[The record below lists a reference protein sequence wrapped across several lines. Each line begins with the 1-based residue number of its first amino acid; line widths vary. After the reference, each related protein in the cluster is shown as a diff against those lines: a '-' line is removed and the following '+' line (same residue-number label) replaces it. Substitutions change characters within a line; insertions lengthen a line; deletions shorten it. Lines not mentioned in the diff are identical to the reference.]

1 MLLKDQVLPS
11 ERRMQKENNTGPRT
25 KPCRAPQVMEVGS
38 IDYGLFVCM
47 RNCKEAKYRLKPLGR
62 STHSSQCL

>member
-47 RNCKEAKYRLKPLGR
+47 RNCKEQNIG
-62 STHSSQCL
+62 